1 MYSLLGVHDL
11 TKLFVH
17 EVVQKGDLLVDATV
31 GNGHDTLFLLK
42 LAQDLDCRLIG
53 FDIQEE
59 ALKIAQT
66 KIGSSGFVEWIL
78 DSHEKFDDYPQ
89 IRDVG
94 LFIYNLG
101 YLPTKSK
108 HITTMAESTL
118 NSVEKALNRVRVGG
132 GLAIT
137 CYSGHPEGKRE
148 ILALEE
154 FTKRLDPRA
163 FSVSWTCWVN
173 RQECPRVLL
182 IKKMKNL

>member
-1 MYSLLGVHDL
+1 MFSLQSVHDISKIFAL
-11 TKLFVH
+11 EIVK
-17 EVVQKGDLLVDATV
+17 KYDLLIDATV
-31 GNGHDTLFLLK
+31 GNGHDALFLFK
-42 LAQDLDCRLIG
+42 LVQDLDCRLIG
-53 FDIQEE
+53 FDIQQDAIEKAKE
-59 ALKIAQT
+59 
-66 KIGSSGFVEWIL
+66 KIGACGSVEWIL
-78 DSHEKFDDYPQ
+78 DSHEKFDAYPQ
-89 IRDVG
+89 IREVG
-94 LFIYNLG
+94 LFVYNLG